1 MPGHERGAAL
11 LRDRAELVEDPLH
24 EALLA
29 RRVQVVRAGLGRGA
43 QDRLAVDR
51 EGAGARDHGRAWLE
65 RLRSA
70 LASSSETASTSGEPP
85 TSRGKRVELLAAAPG
100 EHEIG
105 AGGRKLGGDEAPG
118 VARGAVDRDS
128 PHGALRLRL
137 PAHRARTYPDGAA
150 TFAPWP
156 PPSPQQVRM
165 RERFEAL
172 IGLAAPVL
180 DLVLAAGDRLSR
192 VAGPED
198 EYYPIRP
205 PGEAFEL
212 SPVPRSE
219 DSGEPPDPPV
229 LEPEAEAAGSDP
241 LA

>member
-1 MPGHERGAAL
+1 MA
-11 LRDRAELVEDPLH
+11 
-24 EALLA
+24 
-29 RRVQVVRAGLGRGA
+29 
-43 QDRLAVDR
+43 
-51 EGAGARDHGRAWLE
+51 
-65 RLRSA
+65 
-70 LASSSETASTSGEPP
+70 
-85 TSRGKRVELLAAAPG
+85 
-100 EHEIG
+100 
-105 AGGRKLGGDEAPG
+105 
-118 VARGAVDRDS
+118 
-128 PHGALRLRL
+128 
-137 PAHRARTYPDGAA
+137 
-150 TFAPWP
+150 

-219 DSGEPPDPPV
+219 DPEESPRPPALEAEVVDPAGPDPS
-229 LEPEAEAAGSDP
+229 A
-241 LA
+241 